1 MPGSTLIGRSG
12 ESHQIIHL
20 NTKNMSEQN
29 QAGSNP
35 VPPSATFEL
44 VLNKVIEGQSPF
56 NDANCQY
63 TYQWDFGT
71 NTGEARLLSINGDR
85 VKIILHPL
93 GIEGYLDFM
102 SDQPPTTYTVN
113 GQEVVISRVILDID
127 LSNNARSAALM
138 FGDGSIL
145 GTANFTEAKLA
156 IMS

>member
-1 MPGSTLIGRSG
+1 
-12 ESHQIIHL
+12 
-20 NTKNMSEQN
+20 MSDQN

-35 VPPSATFEL
+35 VPPSANFDL
-44 VLNKVIEGQSPF
+44 VLNKAVEGQAPLT
-56 NDANCQY
+56 DANCAFG
-63 TYQWDFGT
+63 YQWDFKT
-71 NTGEARLLSINGDR
+71 NTGEARLFTINGDK

-102 SDQPPTTYTVN
+102 SDMPPTTYTIN

-145 GTANFTEAKLA
+145 GTANFTTAKLA
-156 IMS
+156 TLS